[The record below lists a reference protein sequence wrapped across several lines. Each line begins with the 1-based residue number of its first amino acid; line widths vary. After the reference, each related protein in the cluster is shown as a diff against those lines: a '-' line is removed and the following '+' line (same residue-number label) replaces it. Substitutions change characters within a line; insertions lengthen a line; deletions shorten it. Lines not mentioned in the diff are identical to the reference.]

1 MNPLLDKNFLYEL
14 NQFRQK
20 EIYARIIALNFD
32 EYPLEQIEGKVT
44 GGSLNIDGSSAVRR
58 TCNLSLVAKDVN
70 ISDFYWSVSNKFIL
84 EIGLKNQINA
94 NYPEIIWFHQGLF
107 VITSFN
113 VSLTNN
119 SYNISISGKDK
130 MCLLNGDLGGN
141 LSASVDFGKIDTYT
155 NSYEVVK
162 FENTSTFEANKY
174 YSYNGKEYVIETD
187 EYDAEKTYYKKN
199 TLLIQEDLKLKDI
212 IREAV
217 HVYGKEM
224 YHNIVINDLDNY
236 GLELLEYRGDS
247 PLYLLYNEDLALYD
261 NMVLIHDGFNVY
273 KELSKESW
281 SYEEYYIN
289 QEDFYNKSFDLF
301 VYNENEKIYTLASK
315 NYNAEET
322 YFIKKYNYPVIDEVP
337 TPLNEIPILNNAI
350 SSFNDERTIFYLEKE
365 LDFDGLNRS
374 TQRYSLTKIES
385 GETAGYRTT
394 DLVYPGDLIS
404 SIGETL
410 TSILD
415 KIKNLLGPFEY
426 FYDKNGRFIFQ
437 AKKIY
442 ANESWNTL
450 QDSDDNIFAR
460 DAVEE
465 SPYSYS
471 FEDMNLI
478 QSFRNT
484 PAINQIKNDYSIWG
498 VRKSVN
504 GGEIPIHARYAIHK
518 KPEFYKSFED
528 IIYCQNTKFIEDFFA
543 NRKKSLIVELN
554 NRINSFVPQYTLP
567 SQLEAPK
574 RLADKTWSSGWWDI
588 RDWFNYC
595 SLLNGNDFSIGLK
608 WYSQNNKDGCVL
620 YKDLFHTADQTSNS
634 AAWILVYNPQRQ
646 TWSRPYG
653 ISPYSPVEGS
663 WGLKWYSEYNENNEL
678 ISYWLDKDGNK
689 NEQEHRLFLMGSEY
703 ITNHSEEAKNYIIQQ
718 LNINDSELQWFDK
731 PYSLIDDD
739 LTYFSLL
746 EKEIKN
752 N

>member
-58 TCNLSLVAKDVN
+58 TCNLSLIAKDVN

-247 PLYLLYNEDLALYD
+247 PLYLLYNEDLA
-261 NMVLIHDGFNVY
+261 F
-273 KELSKESW
+273 
-281 SYEEYYIN
+281 
-289 QEDFYNKSFDLF
+289 
-301 VYNENEKIYTLASK
+301 
-315 NYNAEET
+315 
-322 YFIKKYNYPVIDEVP
+322 
-337 TPLNEIPILNNAI
+337 
-350 SSFNDERTIFYLEKE
+350 
-365 LDFDGLNRS
+365 
-374 TQRYSLTKIES
+374 
-385 GETAGYRTT
+385 
-394 DLVYPGDLIS
+394 
-404 SIGETL
+404 
-410 TSILD
+410 
-415 KIKNLLGPFEY
+415 
-426 FYDKNGRFIFQ
+426 
-437 AKKIY
+437 
-442 ANESWNTL
+442 
-450 QDSDDNIFAR
+450 
-460 DAVEE
+460 
-465 SPYSYS
+465 
-471 FEDMNLI
+471 
-478 QSFRNT
+478 
-484 PAINQIKNDYSIWG
+484 
-498 VRKSVN
+498 
-504 GGEIPIHARYAIHK
+504 
-518 KPEFYKSFED
+518 
-528 IIYCQNTKFIEDFFA
+528 
-543 NRKKSLIVELN
+543 
-554 NRINSFVPQYTLP
+554 
-567 SQLEAPK
+567 
-574 RLADKTWSSGWWDI
+574 
-588 RDWFNYC
+588 
-595 SLLNGNDFSIGLK
+595 
-608 WYSQNNKDGCVL
+608 
-620 YKDLFHTADQTSNS
+620 
-634 AAWILVYNPQRQ
+634 
-646 TWSRPYG
+646 
-653 ISPYSPVEGS
+653 
-663 WGLKWYSEYNENNEL
+663 
-678 ISYWLDKDGNK
+678 
-689 NEQEHRLFLMGSEY
+689 
-703 ITNHSEEAKNYIIQQ
+703 
-718 LNINDSELQWFDK
+718 
-731 PYSLIDDD
+731 
-739 LTYFSLL
+739 
-746 EKEIKN
+746 
-752 N
+752 